1 MLLIEVNDLT
11 LFFVDIR
18 ALMVLQAQLAL
29 QDREAL
35 WVFLAREE
43 SVGCRDFLDLRCV
56 LLF

>member
-1 MLLIEVNDLT
+1 MILFVN
-11 LFFVDIR
+11 FR
-18 ALMVLQAQLAL
+18 ALMVPQAQLAL

-43 SVGCRDFLDLRCV
+43 SVGCRDFLDQRCV